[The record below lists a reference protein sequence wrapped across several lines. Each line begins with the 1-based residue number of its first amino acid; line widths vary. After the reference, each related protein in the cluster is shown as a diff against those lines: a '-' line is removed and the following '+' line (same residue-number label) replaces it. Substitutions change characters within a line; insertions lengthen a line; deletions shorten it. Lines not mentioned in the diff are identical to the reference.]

1 MIVGDIVEKGPENL
15 KALRYVMELCRKK
28 TVYALMGNV
37 DLWRLERLLSD
48 EVEKQRSL
56 LSYSIKASQ
65 WWPST
70 FLGELCEEIGV
81 HSILPWIHR
90 PYFRY

>member
-15 KALRYVMELCRKK
+15 KALRYVMELCRF
-28 TVYALMGNV
+28 
-37 DLWRLERLLSD
+37 ERLLSD